1 MHVQGQQ
8 AKLVH
13 IKEQESFQQHNV
25 TFQIV
30 PATSN
35 SGAGGWHEGSWHE
48 SREDLERSGSVV
60 HEEVYPKKGKDEAA
74 SLS

>member
-1 MHVQGQQ
+1 M
-8 AKLVH
+8 
-13 IKEQESFQQHNV
+13 

-74 SLS
+74 SVS